1 MTPIPA
7 DLSGRSRP
15 SCTFTPMELT
25 VLDAGVLI
33 GFLDSQDA
41 HHLSART
48 ELAGA
53 VDSDARLALPA
64 SAYTEVLEGPGQQG
78 GVDVELVDQVI
89 ESMPIEVVPLDAEIE
104 QRAAELCAEHDALQ
118 MSDAL
123 VIATA
128 AVTGAEVLLTTQPD
142 WPSRDVLDVAPEIRV
157 V

>member
-1 MTPIPA
+1 MAVLYIHTM
-7 DLSGRSRP
+7 S
-15 SCTFTPMELT
+15 LT

-33 GFLDSQDA
+33 GFLDSHDD
-41 HHLSART
+41 HHLSARR

-64 SAYTEVLEGPGQQG
+64 SSYAEVLEGPGKQG

-89 ESMPIEVVPLDAEIE
+89 ESMPIEVVPGDSETE
-104 QRAAELCAEHDALQ
+104 QRADDLCAEHDALE

-128 AVTGAEVLLTTQPD
+128 AVIGAELVLTTRSG
-142 WPSRDVLDVAPEIRV
+142 WPTREVLDVGPEIRV